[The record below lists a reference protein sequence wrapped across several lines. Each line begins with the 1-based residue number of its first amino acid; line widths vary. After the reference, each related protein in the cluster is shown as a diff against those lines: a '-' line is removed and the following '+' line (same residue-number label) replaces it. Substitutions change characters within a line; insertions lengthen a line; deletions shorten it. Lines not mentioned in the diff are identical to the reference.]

1 MIFKTTVAHICKHIK
16 QISKHNSMIEAQ
28 HNVIGTQ
35 HGIIEAQHNVI
46 GTRHG
51 IIKTQHNTSKHNS
64 VFVFVSQTENLLIA
78 LMQKKRLLRQ
88 KNERERA
95 EHAQIQNKGY
105 PYLRCSWNKSV
116 TKTEYW

>member
-1 MIFKTTVAHICKHIK
+1 MLFVFNFSTN
-16 QISKHNSMIEAQ
+16 HN
-28 HNVIGTQ
+28 
-35 HGIIEAQHNVI
+35 
-46 GTRHG
+46 
-51 IIKTQHNTSKHNS
+51 
-64 VFVFVSQTENLLIA
+64 FFVSQTENLLIA
-78 LMQKKRLLRQ
+78 LMQKKRLSRQ